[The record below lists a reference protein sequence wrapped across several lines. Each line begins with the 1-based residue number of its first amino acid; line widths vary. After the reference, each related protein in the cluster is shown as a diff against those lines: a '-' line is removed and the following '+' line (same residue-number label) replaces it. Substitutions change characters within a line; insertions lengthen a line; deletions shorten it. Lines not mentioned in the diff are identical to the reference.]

1 MIALAFD
8 TETSGKYNWRAPVT
22 HESQPDVVQL
32 CGMLVDETRIYSMF
46 NVFIHADTSIP
57 EEATKIH
64 GVDRELTA
72 KIGIQRKAA
81 CVLLA
86 NYLRKADLLVGHNID
101 FDVAIMRTAMLRE
114 GGDGKLL
121 NKPTFCTMKQ
131 STDICKIPHPTP
143 RRPGE
148 YKWPTLQEA
157 YKKLVDPR
165 GFEGA
170 HDAMADVTATYEVF
184 RVLRKQPD

>member
-8 TETSGKYNWRAPVT
+8 TETTGKFHWRMPVT

-32 CGMLVDETRIYSMF
+32 CGMLVDENKIHSMF
-46 NVFIHADTSIP
+46 NVFIHADTDIP
-57 EEATKIH
+57 AEATAIH

-72 KIGIQRKAA
+72 KIGISRKTA
-81 CVLLA
+81 CILLG
-86 NYLRKADLLVGHNID
+86 NYLRKADLLIGHNID
-101 FDVAIMRTAMLRE
+101 FDVAIMRAAMLRE

-121 NKPTFCTMKQ
+121 NKPTFCTMKHA
-131 STDICKIPHPTP
+131 TPICKIPHAKP
-143 RRPGE
+143 RHPE
-148 YKWPTLQEA
+148 DYKWPTLQEA
-157 YKKLVDPR
+157 YCKLVDPA

-184 RVLRKQPD
+184 RVLRNQSN